1 MFWAKLFLRHVCYF
15 IVFFLIWQYLL
26 CRFDGFCGISF
37 SVCIVYLLFY
47 VILPFVFSYFSL
59 SLVDVLQLGIWRE
72 ANSLVDPSLRK
83 LIPNLLHLQLESRAP
98 SALQKYRPGW
108 LKWRQW
114 AASKEYFHATKDIS
128 YMMRREEFRKY
139 VKPFVDDIASYGTH
153 SVKSGAA
160 SNPAD
165 LHCHAPDFLSV
176 FAIEFFRVGFFL
188 APLARPSLVYIFS
201 FSFCRRY

>member
-98 SALQKYRPGW
+98 SALQKYRSGW

-128 YMMRREEFRKY
+128 YMTRREEFRKY

-160 SNPAD
+160 SNPACRSIFAD
-165 LHCHAPDFLSV
+165 LLDMHTSWEC
-176 FAIEFFRVGFFL
+176 AISKER
-188 APLARPSLVYIFS
+188 YINHTVND
-201 FSFCRRY
+201 RLKVA

>member
-1 MFWAKLFLRHVCYF
+1 MFSAKLFLRHVCYF
-15 IVFFLIWQYLL
+15 IVFFLIWQYLF

-98 SALQKYRPGW
+98 SALQKYRSGW

-114 AASKEYFHATKDIS
+114 AASKIGIQAILA
-128 YMMRREEFRKY
+128 
-139 VKPFVDDIASYGTH
+139 KP
-153 SVKSGAA
+153 
-160 SNPAD
+160 
-165 LHCHAPDFLSV
+165 LHVMLFLSKLTV
-176 FAIEFFRVGFFL
+176 ISVSNNTGILRGYL
-188 APLARPSLVYIFS
+188 P
-201 FSFCRRY
+201 